1 MANNELL
8 SLNEIF
14 NNKLFRIPDY
24 QRGYAW
30 GESQLEDFWEDII
43 NIKDGEKHYTGLLTV
58 EAISKQY
65 IKNSEK
71 WEDDTW
77 LLDSGY
83 KAYYIIDG
91 QQRLTTSIILLNT
104 ILDYFSDEDHINYQS
119 KQAWQERFLFKKY
132 QDKFETYIFGYEKD
146 NPSNEYFK
154 THVLNQRSF
163 QSDKHPTETFYTA
176 NLRCAKEL
184 FKKKVEKLQKEHMAV
199 IFNKVTN
206 GLKFNFYEI
215 DDELDVYVTFET
227 MNNRG
232 KPLSKLELLKN
243 RLIYLSTLLDE
254 DDKVKSILRKN
265 INEVWKTIY
274 EYLGK
279 NIKKTLDDDDFLKNH
294 WIMYFKYDRKQSNAY
309 SNFLLNDHFTSKRAL
324 MHNEK
329 EKIGFEEIDEYII
342 SLAKSIEYWYYMH
355 NPLTLN
361 KTDEI
366 KELFNKHN
374 RLGWGAFE
382 PLILAYLIKDY
393 DDEKL
398 AALLKATEEFIFL
411 IFSISRRQ
419 SNTQNNNLYR
429 MANQLNQDKLSIE
442 EVTKEINK
450 LIYYEY
456 DDENYGW
463 YDFEKFESYISEQ
476 FKKSSGF
483 YSWNGLKYFLF
494 EYEMHLQN
502 MNKES
507 IKVTWETVKNQNSIE
522 HIFPQES
529 SKYYWNNKFD
539 GYSKKEKHKLLNSL
553 GNLILLSKSKNSK
566 LQNNGFDL
574 KKKYY
579 KIGSH
584 SEIEVSSNDEWTP
597 ENILERGVRLLE
609 FMEKKWD
616 LTIEN
621 KKELLGLDFM

>member
-8 SLNEIF
+8 TLNEIF

-30 GESQLEDFWEDII
+30 GESQLEDFWDDII
-43 NIKDGEKHYTGLLTV
+43 NIKDGGKHYTGLLTV
-58 EAISKQY
+58 EAIPKNY
-65 IKNSEK
+65 IENNEQ

-83 KAYYIIDG
+83 KAYHIIDG

-104 ILDYFSDEDHINYQS
+104 ILDRFSDKDYIRYHS
-119 KQAWQERFLFKKY
+119 KKAWQERFLYKKY

-154 THVLNQRSF
+154 THVLNQKSF
-163 QSDKHPTETFYTA
+163 KSDKQPTETFYTA
-176 NLRCAKEL
+176 NLRFAKEL
-184 FKKKVEKLQKEHMAV
+184 FRKRVEKLPKEQLEV
-199 IFNKVTN
+199 VFNKVAN

-215 DDELDVYVTFET
+215 DDELDIYVTFET

-243 RLIYLSTLLDE
+243 RLIYLTTLLDE

-279 NIKKTLDDDDFLKNH
+279 NADKTLDDDNFLKNH
-294 WIMYFKYDRKQSNAY
+294 WIMYFKYDRKKSNAY
-309 SNFLLNDHFTSKRAL
+309 SNFLLNEHFTSKRVL
-324 MHNEK
+324 SKDDEV
-329 EKIGFEEIDEYII
+329 KIGFEEIDEYIT
-342 SLAKSIEYWYYMH
+342 SLSKSIKYWYYMH
-355 NPLTLN
+355 NPQSLN
-361 KTDEI
+361 KADEI

-382 PLILAYLIKDY
+382 PLILAYLIKEHS
-393 DDEKL
+393 DDRLLE
-398 AALLKATEEFIFL
+398 LLKSTEEFVFL

-429 MANQLNQDKLSIE
+429 MANLLNKDYFSIDEVIE
-442 EVTKEINK
+442 EVNK
-450 LIYYEY
+450 LTYMEV
-456 DDENYGW
+456 DEENYNW
-463 YDFEKFESYISEQ
+463 YDLGRFESYVADQ

-507 IKVTWETVKNQNSIE
+507 MKVTWETVRKQNSIE
-522 HIFPQES
+522 HIFPQEA
-529 SKYYWNNKFD
+529 SKEYWDDKFV
-539 GYSKKEKHKLLNSL
+539 GYSKKEKRRLLNSL
-553 GNLILLSKSKNSK
+553 GNLLLLSQSKNSK

-574 KKKYY
+574 KKNQY
-579 KIGSH
+579 KLGSH
-584 SEIEVSSNDEWTP
+584 SEIEVSSETEWLP
-597 ENILERGVRLLE
+597 ESILERGIKLLE
-609 FMEKKWD
+609 FMESKWD